1 MQYPPPGYN
10 DVPAYLASGLP
21 FVTASSAPTTAL
33 KVTFP
38 YVTKFITIRAAGALN
53 VGFTPEGVSNSK
65 HYTMANGI
73 YLTMDVRVKEIYLI
87 KPGGGGGS
95 TGFQIVAGL
104 TGIPTASV
112 PTLTSSYAF
121 NPADPYFTG
130 SNAYTNVL
138 VYQGI

>member
-1 MQYPPPGYN
+1 MQYPAPGFN

-33 KVTFP
+33 KITFP

-53 VGFTPEGVSNSK
+53 VGFTPDGVSNSN
-65 HYTMANGI
+65 HYTMANGN
-73 YLTMDVRVKEIYLI
+73 YLTMDVRVKEIYLR
-87 KPGGGGGS
+87 KPSGGGT

-104 TGIPTASV
+104 TGIPTASA

-121 NPADPYFTG
+121 NPSDPYFTG

>member
-38 YVTKFITIRAAGALN
+38 YVTKFITIRAAGALD
-53 VGFTPEGVSNSK
+53 VGFTPEGVSNSN
-65 HYTMANGI
+65 HYTMANGS
-73 YLTMDVRVKEIYLI
+73 YLTMDVRVKEIYLR
-87 KPGGGGGS
+87 KPNAGGS
-95 TGFQIVAGL
+95 TGFHIVAGL

-121 NPADPYFTG
+121 NPSDPYFTG